1 MNGLMN
7 PKERFFNLTVQLVFA
22 KNVVF
27 EILLSIS
34 RQAPQYTSKE
44 A

>member
-1 MNGLMN
+1 MNDLMN
-7 PKERFFNLTVQLVFA
+7 PKEHLFNLAVQLVFA
-22 KNVVF
+22 KHVVF